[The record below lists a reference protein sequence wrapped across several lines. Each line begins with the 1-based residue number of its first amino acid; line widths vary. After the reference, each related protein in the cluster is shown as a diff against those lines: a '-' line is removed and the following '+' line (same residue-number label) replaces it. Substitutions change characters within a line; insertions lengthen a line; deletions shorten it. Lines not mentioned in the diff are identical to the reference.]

1 MIKLQP
7 GDRIAF
13 EIEAEVLEASPMFAR
28 VRIPRN
34 GVQGGEVFTIVLD
47 NDVRLLPKEETS

>member
-13 EIEAEVLEASPMFAR
+13 EIEAEVLEASPMFFTVEIAGNP
-28 VRIPRN
+28 VR
-34 GVQGGEVFTIVLD
+34 FVLD
-47 NDVRLLPKEETS
+47 STVRLLPKEETS